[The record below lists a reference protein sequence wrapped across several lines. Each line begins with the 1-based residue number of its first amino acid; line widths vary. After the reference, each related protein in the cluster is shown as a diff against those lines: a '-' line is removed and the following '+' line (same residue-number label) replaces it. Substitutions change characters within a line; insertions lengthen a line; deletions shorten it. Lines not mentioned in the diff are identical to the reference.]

1 MKIILVLIV
10 SYLAGSIPTGL
21 LIAKARG
28 VDLRKVGSRNI
39 GATNVLRSVGK
50 TEAIQTLLGD
60 MLKGAFAVALMKL
73 TGYNDG
79 PYLFLAGLFAVIGH
93 TYPVYLGFRGG
104 KGVATSLGFLLV
116 YSPDLGLAT
125 IILWIIVATLSRY
138 SSLAALIAFV
148 LLPINMLLFKK
159 SVTEFLLST
168 FLVFLIYLK
177 HKDNIKRLLEGKES
191 RIFNR

>member
-159 SVTEFLLST
+159 SVIEFLLST